1 VSAGVKVAK
10 SVWLPATFI
19 SVPAAGEYTNVPAT
33 LDDAS
38 NCVEESAVPS
48 ATEAGAAQVI
58 DGAACST
65 VIETLVDVDV

>member
-1 VSAGVKVAK
+1 MC
-10 SVWLPATFI
+10 I
-19 SVPAAGEYTNVPAT
+19 RDRYTNVPAT